1 MERFVPYSGLIENQF
16 YKAIFYWKTI
26 FILATGQSPGLPENL
41 AVAYNP
47 EMCLLE
53 LPMILRRRRSMS
65 ILRTRDLKK
74 YYGSGDT
81 LVKALDGVN
90 PTPVTVG
97 EAESRVIDELGDVLT
112 CMACMTKPED
122 VHDVPAGASENVKA
136 KAARWR
142 RRLEER
148 GRDGDGEK
156 PVV

>member
-1 MERFVPYSGLIENQF
+1 M
-16 YKAIFYWKTI
+16 
-26 FILATGQSPGLPENL
+26 
-41 AVAYNP
+41 
-47 EMCLLE
+47 
-53 LPMILRRRRSMS
+53 
-65 ILRTRDLKK
+65 
-74 YYGSGDT
+74 
-81 LVKALDGVN
+81 N

-97 EAESRVIDELGDVLT
+97 EAESRVIDELGDVLI

-122 VHDVPAGASENVKA
+122 VQDVPAGASENVKA